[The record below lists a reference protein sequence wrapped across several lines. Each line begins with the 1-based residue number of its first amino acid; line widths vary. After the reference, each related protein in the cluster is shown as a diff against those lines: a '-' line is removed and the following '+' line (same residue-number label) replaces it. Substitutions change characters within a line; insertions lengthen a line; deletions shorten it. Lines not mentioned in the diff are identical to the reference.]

1 MDSEANINEF
11 VRFELSIKNEIF
23 WKIKDKF

>member
-23 WKIKDKF
+23 CKIKDKF